1 MKRRLLIV
9 AVFLL
14 AGAVVNVAVAWG
26 CALWSPLPPPERMR
40 GPTPADRAWWQE
52 HARTGITPEPL
63 LLSMTEAF
71 GSDYRLLTGAREDA
85 GIHVRVQLYDDG
97 LVQTFEFTSGQS
109 NPNPWD
115 QSLRAQA
122 GWPLRSM
129 AGERWQAAAPFNA
142 LKPVVH
148 ALALPPGPEAVHVAA
163 IPIQRSTAGGAQH
176 RLAPLRPLW
185 PGFAVN
191 TLFYAAIL
199 WLLIPGPFA
208 LRRFIRVR
216 RGLCPACAYPMGES
230 AVCTECGKA
239 LAVRRAAT

>member
-1 MKRRLLIV
+1 MKRRIFIV
-9 AVFLL
+9 VIFLL

-26 CALWSPLPPPERMR
+26 CAVWSPLPPPERMR

-97 LVQTFEFTSGQS
+97 LVQTFEFTSGHS

-129 AGERWQAAAPFNA
+129 AGERWRAAAPFNA
-142 LKPVVH
+142 LKSVVH
-148 ALALPPGPEAVHVAA
+148 ALALPPGPEAVNVAA
-163 IPIQRSTAGGAQH
+163 FPIQH

-185 PGFAVN
+185 SGFAVN
-191 TLFYAAIL
+191 TLLYAVVL
-199 WLLIPGPFA
+199 WLLILGPFA
-208 LRRFIRVR
+208 LRRFIRIR
-216 RGLCPACAYPMGES
+216 RGLCPACAYPRGES
-230 AVCTECGKA
+230 DVCSECGKA
-239 LAVRRAAT
+239 LPGRARVTT

>member
-1 MKRRLLIV
+1 MNRRLLIV

-14 AGAVVNVAVAWG
+14 AGVVVNVSVAWG
-26 CALWSPLPPPERMR
+26 CAVWAPLPPPERMR

-97 LVQTFEFTSGQS
+97 LVQTFEFTSGHS

-129 AGERWQAAAPFNA
+129 AGERWRAAAPFNA

-148 ALALPPGPEAVHVAA
+148 ALALPAGPEAVHVAA
-163 IPIQRSTAGGAQH
+163 FPIHH

-185 PGFAVN
+185 PGFAAN

-199 WLLIPGPFA
+199 WLMICGPFA
-208 LRRFIRVR
+208 LRRLIRRR
-216 RGLCPACAYPMGES
+216 RGLCPACAYPMGGS
-230 AVCTECGKA
+230 DVCSECGKP
-239 LAVRRAAT
+239 LAAGR